1 MSWPYDFDSRGIR
14 ALPHRLRLHRLLK
27 HISQYDFS
35 AGSYADV
42 GCGDGY
48 VTTQVM
54 RATRARACDGMDVDS
69 ALLESGGK
77 AFQDIHFSTCNLN
90 CDVDLAVQYNFV
102 TCFETLEHV
111 INLPVAVKNLLNLT
125 KSGGLLL
132 LTVPIEIGLIGTA
145 KFLAKTVLWH
155 DRLTEAFEPRPGMH
169 RQYLRALVLD
179 QGICQFREQGT
190 SLGYWP
196 GHWGFDY
203 RKVDLL
209 LKTYGIR
216 FRAFR
221 FLTTRFYEVRP

>member
-27 HISQYDFS
+27 QISQYDFS
-35 AGSYADV
+35 TGNFADV

-48 VTTQVM
+48 VTAQIM
-54 RATRARACDGMDVDS
+54 RATRARACDGMDADS
-69 ALLESGGK
+69 ALLESGRK
-77 AFQDIHFSTCNLN
+77 AFQDIHFMTYDLN
-90 CDVDLAVQYNFV
+90 CDGGLATQYDFI

-111 INLPVAVKNLLNLT
+111 INLPTAVKNLLNLT
-125 KSGGLLL
+125 KPGGILL

-196 GHWGFDY
+196 GHWGFDC
-203 RKVDLL
+203 RRVDLL
-209 LKTYGIR
+209 LKTYGVR
-216 FRAFR
+216 FKAFR
-221 FLTTRFYEVRP
+221 FLTTRFYEVHP